1 MSKLQGDTEVM
12 TKDKALEE
20 LFLAQQPH
28 FDDKADFMAT
38 LTRRLDAVEYV
49 RQHQEATLRRYKLA
63 MAAAFVAGIVS
74 GAVTLAIVLSTPA
87 EVPLFTIRVEQ
98 GFMLWLIENSRLIS
112 TTLLTLLISL
122 GTMALASNIH
132 DLLRIKRFASI

>member
-1 MSKLQGDTEVM
+1 MSKLQEKTDDM
-12 TKDKALEE
+12 TRDKALEK
-20 LFLAQQPH
+20 LFLEQQPH
-28 FDDKADFMAT
+28 FDDQSDFMAA

-49 RQHQEATLRRYKLA
+49 RQHQEATFRRYRMA
-63 MAAAFVAGIVS
+63 MAAAFVAGIIS

-98 GFMLWLIENSRLIS
+98 GFMLWLIENSRIIS

-132 DLLRIKRFASI
+132 DLLRFKRFASI

>member
-1 MSKLQGDTEVM
+1 MSKLQEKTDDM
-12 TKDKALEE
+12 TKDKALRK
-20 LFLAQQPH
+20 LFLEQQPH
-28 FDDKADFMAT
+28 FDDQSDFMAA

-49 RQHQEATLRRYKLA
+49 RQHQEATFRRYRMA

-98 GFMLWLIENSRLIS
+98 GFMLWLIENSRIIS

-132 DLLRIKRFASI
+132 DLLRIKSYF

>member
-1 MSKLQGDTEVM
+1 MSKLQEKTDDM
-12 TKDKALEE
+12 TKDKALEK
-20 LFLAQQPH
+20 LFLEQQPH
-28 FDDKADFMAT
+28 FDDQSDFMAA

-49 RQHQEATLRRYKLA
+49 RQHQEATFRRYRMA

-132 DLLRIKRFASI
+132 DLLRIKRLASI

>member
-1 MSKLQGDTEVM
+1 MSKLQEKTDDM
-12 TKDKALEE
+12 TKDKALEK
-20 LFLAQQPH
+20 LFLEQQPH
-28 FDDKADFMAT
+28 FDDQSDFMAA

-49 RQHQEATLRRYKLA
+49 RQHQEATFRRYRMA

>member
-1 MSKLQGDTEVM
+1 MSKLQEKTDDM
-12 TKDKALEE
+12 TKDKALEK
-20 LFLAQQPH
+20 LFLEQQPH
-28 FDDKADFMAT
+28 FDDQSDFMAA

-49 RQHQEATLRRYKLA
+49 RQHQEATFRRYRMA

-122 GTMALASNIH
+122 GTMALASNVH
-132 DLLRIKRFASI
+132 DLLRIKRSASI

>member
-1 MSKLQGDTEVM
+1 MSKLQEKTDDM
-12 TKDKALEE
+12 TKDKALEK
-20 LFLAQQPH
+20 LFLEQQPH
-28 FDDKADFMAT
+28 FDDQSDFMAA

-49 RQHQEATLRRYKLA
+49 RQHQEATFRRYRMA
-63 MAAAFVAGIVS
+63 MAAAFVAGIIS

-122 GTMALASNIH
+122 GTMALASNVH
-132 DLLRIKRFASI
+132 DLLRIKRSASI

>member
-1 MSKLQGDTEVM
+1 MSKLQEKTDDM
-12 TKDKALEE
+12 TKDKALEK
-20 LFLAQQPH
+20 LFLEQQPH
-28 FDDKADFMAT
+28 FDDQSDFMAA

-49 RQHQEATLRRYKLA
+49 RQHQEATLRRYRMA

-122 GTMALASNIH
+122 GTMTLASNVH
-132 DLLRIKRFASI
+132 DLLRIKRLASI

>member
-1 MSKLQGDTEVM
+1 MSKQQEKTDDM
-12 TKDKALEE
+12 TKDKALEK
-20 LFLAQQPH
+20 LFLEQQPH
-28 FDDKADFMAT
+28 FDDQSDFMAA

-49 RQHQEATLRRYKLA
+49 RQHQEATFRRYRMA

-122 GTMALASNIH
+122 GTMALASNVH

>member
-1 MSKLQGDTEVM
+1 MSKLQEKTDDM
-12 TKDKALEE
+12 TKDKALEK
-20 LFLAQQPH
+20 LFLEQQPH
-28 FDDKADFMAT
+28 FDDQSDFMAA

-49 RQHQEATLRRYKLA
+49 RQHQEATFRRYRMA
-63 MAAAFVAGIVS
+63 MAAAFVAGIIS